1 MSHPLDP
8 VSVLVLVLAAVATAW
23 AALGV
28 LSVARVRLRAGRST
42 TRLSLL
48 PKVSVLKPLCG
59 VDADLEANL
68 RTFFEQDHPR
78 FELVFGV
85 QGAEDPAVEVVRRL
99 RAAYPSVEARL
110 VVHDGGRGL
119 NPKVSNLRAMLEHAA
134 HCDVVV
140 VSDSNV
146 AVARDYLRELATELA
161 RPGTGL
167 VTSPISAE
175 GARTLGA
182 ALEALQLNGP
192 IAAAVAIATVVARH
206 TLVVGKSMMFR
217 RSELAGIGG
226 LESVAEVLAEDYVI
240 GRMYLEAGY
249 AVRLARTPVRNIV
262 RSATVRSFSDR
273 MLRWGMIRVRLAPVA
288 FYLEPLA
295 SPLVVA
301 IVALATGS
309 FGAWPLVWAVA
320 LTLARDAATIA
331 LLRGRRGLVALPLVL
346 LRDVIVLGTWFVT
359 PFHRHV
365 SWRGRRVR
373 VSAGTRLYAAEPS
386 APPAPARIE
395 G

>member
-1 MSHPLDP
+1 MLFPFDLLT
-8 VSVLVLVLAAVATAW
+8 VFLLVLGAVATLW
-23 AALGV
+23 AGLGV
-28 LSVARVRLRAGRST
+28 LSVARVRLRAGRPT
-42 TRLSLL
+42 QRLSLL

-59 VDADLEANL
+59 VDADLDANL

-85 QGAEDPAVEVVRRL
+85 QGADDPAAEVVRRL
-99 RAAYPSVEARL
+99 RAQYPKVEARL
-110 VVHDGGRGL
+110 VVHEGGRGL
-119 NPKVSNLRAMLEHAA
+119 NPKVSNLRAMLEHAVQ
-134 HCDVVV
+134 CDVVV

-146 AVARDYLRELATELA
+146 AVSRDYLRELATQLA

-167 VTSPISAE
+167 VTSPISAQ

-206 TLVVGKSMMFR
+206 TIVVGKSMMFR
-217 RSELAGIGG
+217 RSELERLGG

-249 AVRLARTPVRNIV
+249 AVRLARTPVRNVV
-262 RSATVRSFSDR
+262 RAATVRSFSER

-288 FYLEPLA
+288 FFLEPLA

-301 IVALATGS
+301 TLALVTGT
-309 FGAWPLVWAVA
+309 FGVWPLVWAVL
-320 LTLARDAATIA
+320 LTLGRDAATIA
-331 LLRGRRGLVALPLVL
+331 LLQGRRGLAALPLAF
-346 LRDVIVLGTWFVT
+346 LRDVIVLGTWLVT

-365 SWRGRRVR
+365 RWRGRRVR

-386 APPAPARIE
+386 APPVPSRVE